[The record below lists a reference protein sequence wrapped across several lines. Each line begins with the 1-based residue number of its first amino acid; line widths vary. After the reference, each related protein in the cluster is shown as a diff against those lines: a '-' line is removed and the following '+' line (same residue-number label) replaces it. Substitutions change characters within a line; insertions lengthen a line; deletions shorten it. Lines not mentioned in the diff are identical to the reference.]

1 MKIAISTQ
9 GRDLNSQL
17 DPRFGRASGFILV
30 DLVTQEHAFVTN
42 EQNLDLPQGAGI
54 QSAMCVANA
63 GAKAVI
69 TGHVGPKAF
78 MALDK
83 GGIAV
88 YLRDGGTVRE
98 ALEDYKAGLLA
109 QAMGP
114 DRQGHW

>member
-9 GRDLNSQL
+9 GNDLNGSL
-17 DPRFGRASGFILV
+17 DPRFGRAAGFVLV
-30 DLVTQEHAFVTN
+30 DLATQGHAFVPN
-42 EQNLDLPQGAGI
+42 DQNLDLVQGAGI
-54 QSAMCVANA
+54 QAAMCVANA

-88 YLRDGGTVRE
+88 YLCDGGTVGE
-98 ALEDYKAGLLA
+98 ALEAYKAGLLERA
-109 QAMGP
+109 AGP
-114 DRQGHW
+114 DKQGHW